1 MTKWLLLG
9 ALLSSP
15 AGCAPMP
22 STASPRGAP
31 PRVLLTFRRTGGFV
45 VQSGHHKLVLF
56 EDGRLQ
62 YEGRRAFGNPDWDE
76 VPIAPPAMARVRSS
90 LERLSALSPDCCN
103 CSNATD
109 QSWVFMTF
117 QVAGGTDVRKIDHYM
132 GCYKT
137 PDWLYDVENEI
148 DDALGTERW
157 VGHKVVGKPLHMHQQ
172 GPPPRDL

>member
-31 PRVLLTFRRTGGFV
+31 PRVLLTFHRTGGFV
-45 VQSGHHKLVLF
+45 VQSGYHKLVLF

-62 YEGRRAFGNPDWDE
+62 YEGRRAFGNPEWDE

-117 QVAGGTDVRKIDHYM
+117 QVAGGTDVRKD
-132 GCYKT
+132 
-137 PDWLYDVENEI
+137 
-148 DDALGTERW
+148 R
-157 VGHKVVGKPLHMHQQ
+157 PLHGLLQDAALAVRRRERNRRRARDRAMGRTQ
-172 GPPPRDL
+172 GRR

>member
-31 PRVLLTFRRTGGFV
+31 PRVLLTFHRTGGFV

-62 YEGRRAFGNPDWDE
+62 YEGWSGVGNPDWDE
-76 VPIAPPAMARVRSS
+76 VPIAPPRSGEVRVAFWSAS
-90 LERLSALSPDCCN
+90 LPRCCPIVL
-103 CSNATD
+103 APRGAAYD
-109 QSWVFMTF
+109 QS
-117 QVAGGTDVRKIDHYM
+117 
-132 GCYKT
+132 
-137 PDWLYDVENEI
+137 
-148 DDALGTERW
+148 
-157 VGHKVVGKPLHMHQQ
+157 
-172 GPPPRDL
+172 